1 MSVNYYRPV
10 IVFDKGVLP
19 EYDDLEESSWH
30 IIQPNAGNCLDGSDW
45 FFGARSGSKN
55 GVNDED
61 IHIFFLG
68 GGCCWTEDHMNSNIC
83 STEILISADD
93 SSLGIFLNYFLHG
106 LLSEDSRNAFK
117 DYTLVLVPYCSGDL
131 YIGTPNGN
139 SGLNHNG
146 ANMTFTVLDW
156 VGKVF
161 PGAKNVLISG
171 ESAGAMA
178 AVAYA
183 SIIRRIFPD
192 ATNVTYF
199 SDSALYPDFDAEV
212 LAEAWGRDDRLSAI
226 WSCWE
231 DDYSGVD
238 WFYCAVSNNAIPGI
252 FFTYTDDEIQQKFD
266 SLWGNSDDY
275 QCQTVGLLEHLAN
288 CSNASVGYYT
298 MTGVGH
304 GVANSSAF
312 FSLNVNGVSPHD
324 FVLDAVNRKVCC
336 YKNFSTE
343 ILGSCEYEVSN
354 LTGVCSFNE
363 EHIAGSGG
371 AKNNVPFIIA
381 GVSTLSIIFLCAL
394 RSLYK
399 SSKSKGFKRQ
409 LNQAERTTS
418 DLVSTDKYGS
428 IKEI

>member
-1 MSVNYYRPV
+1 MSFNDYRP
-10 IVFDKGVLP
+10 IILFDKGVLP
-19 EYDDLEESSWH
+19 EYVDLEESSWH
-30 IIQPNAGNCLDGSDW
+30 VIQPNAGKCLDGSDW
-45 FFGARSGSKN
+45 FFGARTGSKN
-55 GVNDED
+55 GVYDED
-61 IHIFFLG
+61 IHIFFMG
-68 GGCCWTEDHMNSNIC
+68 GGCCWTEDNSHQC
-83 STEILISADD
+83 STKIPLSADD
-93 SSLGIFLNYFLHG
+93 SRLGILLNYFLHG

-156 VGKVF
+156 VGEVF

-183 SIIRRIFPD
+183 SIIRSIFSE

-199 SDSALYPDFDAEV
+199 SDSALYPEFDFEV
-212 LAEAWGRDDRLSAI
+212 LVEAWGKDDRLSAI
-226 WSCWE
+226 YSCW
-231 DDYSGVD
+231 DDEYSGVD

-252 FFTYTDDEIQQKFD
+252 FFTYTNDDIQQEYD
-266 SLWGNSDDY
+266 SMWGNSDDW

-288 CSNASVGYYT
+288 CSNASVGYYAIP
-298 MTGVGH
+298 GIGH
-304 GVANSSAF
+304 GVSNSSAF
-312 FSLNVNGVSPHD
+312 FSLNVDGVSPHD

-336 YKNFSTE
+336 YKNFSSE
-343 ILGSCEYEVSN
+343 ILGSCEHEVSN

-363 EHIAGSGG
+363 EQSAGTGE
-371 AKNNVPFIIA
+371 AKYYVPYIFA
-381 GVSTLSIIFLCAL
+381 GLSTLSIIFFFAL

-399 SSKSKGFKRQ
+399 SRKSKGFKRQ
-409 LNQAERTTS
+409 LNQAERTTL

-428 IKEI
+428 IKDI